1 MNTEKEIINFEKPQ
15 LPIMINN
22 IHIREKG
29 FYRGMHS
36 HTAIEV
42 VKVKSGIL
50 NCFINDKIIRVYPK
64 QVIAINS
71 NIGHRLFS
79 ENAEVSCMQIGS
91 SFYKEKNNDDEFA
104 MLYDF
109 ILHTEAKPCLIFSDN
124 KQLDEILGK
133 INLKYSQNQEDSR
146 WFLKA
151 YIYELIAFLYSQ
163 SFITPLM
170 TYSLNIAKI
179 EPIVRYID
187 NNFKLPITLDDICNE
202 VKYSKYF
209 ICHNFK
215 TATGSTIFE
224 YINFLRVLYAVERL
238 KLKNSTISDIAI
250 ESGFSSVTYFD
261 RVFRSVIGCSPSV
274 YRKNI

>member
-1 MNTEKEIINFEKPQ
+1 MFSNNNQ
-15 LPIMINN
+15 LN
-22 IHIREKG
+22 
-29 FYRGMHS
+29 
-36 HTAIEV
+36 
-42 VKVKSGIL
+42 
-50 NCFINDKIIRVYPK
+50 
-64 QVIAINS
+64 
-71 NIGHRLFS
+71 
-79 ENAEVSCMQIGS
+79 
-91 SFYKEKNNDDEFA
+91 
-104 MLYDF
+104 
-109 ILHTEAKPCLIFSDN
+109 
-124 KQLDEILGK
+124 EILGK
-133 INLKYSQNQEDSR
+133 IYLNYYENQEENR

-151 YIYELIAFLYSQ
+151 YIYELIAFLYSK

-187 NNFKLPITLDDICNE
+187 NNFKLPITLEDICNE

-215 TATGSTIFE
+215 AITGSTIFE

-261 RVFRSVIGCSPSV
+261 RVFRNIIGCSPSV
-274 YRKNI
+274 YRKNF

>member
-1 MNTEKEIINFEKPQ
+1 MEKEIINFEKPQ

-29 FYRGMHS
+29 FFRGMHS
-36 HTAIEV
+36 HTAIEIV
-42 VKVKSGIL
+42 EVKKGTLS
-50 NCFINDKIIRVYPK
+50 CCINDEIIFVYPK

-79 ENAEVSCMQIGS
+79 ENAEVTYIQIGS
-91 SFYKEKNNDDEFA
+91 SFYKETDTNDEFA
-104 MLYDF
+104 LLYDF
-109 ILHTEAKPCLIFSDN
+109 ISHTEAKPYTMFSN
-124 KQLDEILGK
+124 NNQLNEILGK
-133 INLKYSQNQEDSR
+133 IYLNYYENQEENR

-151 YIYELIAFLYSQ
+151 YIYELIAFLYSK

-187 NNFKLPITLDDICNE
+187 NNFKLPITLEDICNE

-215 TATGSTIFE
+215 AITGSTIFE

-261 RVFRSVIGCSPSV
+261 RVFRNIIGCSPSV
-274 YRKNI
+274 YRKNF